1 LFKELEQKLASLTED
16 DLNEFAESKRILLEG
31 FYTGPLSPRLSKRNE
46 SVQKYSAEEPL
57 TN

>member
-1 LFKELEQKLASLTED
+1 MEQKLDSLTED

-31 FYTGPLSPRLSKRNE
+31 FYTGPLSPLLSKRNE
-46 SVQKYSAEEPL
+46 SVHKNSAEEPL